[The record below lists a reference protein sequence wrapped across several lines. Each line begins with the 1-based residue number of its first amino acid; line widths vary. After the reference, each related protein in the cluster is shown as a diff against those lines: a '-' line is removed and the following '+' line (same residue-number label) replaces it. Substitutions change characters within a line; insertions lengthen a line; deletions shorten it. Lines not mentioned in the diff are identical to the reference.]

1 MKRKISFLILIVSC
15 MCISSCFDNEGD
27 SKKTYKYGD
36 SDVYQGS
43 SKQAEDLKAI
53 DAYGANN
60 PDFW

>member
-1 MKRKISFLILIVSC
+1 MDLIEKST
-15 MCISSCFDNEGD
+15 SS
-27 SKKTYKYGD
+27 SKKSYSRKKKYGD

-43 SKQAEDLKAI
+43 SKQAADLAAI